1 MKNALLL
8 ILQQNGPSYTN
19 DLAALLEC
27 SSNAVLKHMGQLLS
41 EGKVTKTVGAHN
53 TYKWEMVPVV
63 EPVKTATV
71 HTLRDRKI
79 VSLFNPVEIGA

>member
-41 EGKVTKTVGAHN
+41 EGKVTKTTGAHN

-63 EPVKTATV
+63 EPAKATV
-71 HTLRDRKI
+71 HTLHRRRI
-79 VSLFNPVEIGA
+79 VSLFNPVELAN